1 MCVCVCVCVC
11 AYIYI
16 YFITD
21 HTLSSIIR
29 SNSKSPNQGL
39 QSRKKPKY
47 LYFPYNSSYF
57 INWVKDN
64 NPNYPNPNF
73 ASKSR
78 WKNKFSTLNSQ
89 TKKKKKPFKCRQTKG
104 QPFSHSNPKHQSWS
118 PTTTNKIPWTIE
130 VEREQCIGSNNWA
143 GRFSIEE
150 QIGIL
155 TLGLDFLYRKGWL
168 QLQLKAERA
177 WEGESERKRGG

>member
-1 MCVCVCVCVC
+1 MCVCVCVC

-89 TKKKKKPFKCRQTKG
+89 TKKKKNPLNAGKPKANHSAIATQNTKADHPQPQTK
-104 QPFSHSNPKHQSWS
+104 FH
-118 PTTTNKIPWTIE
+118 E
-130 VEREQCIGSNNWA
+130 
-143 GRFSIEE
+143 
-150 QIGIL
+150 
-155 TLGLDFLYRKGWL
+155 
-168 QLQLKAERA
+168 QLKWRENSA
-177 WEGESERKRGG
+177 